1 MKLDIEGNN
10 NLDEKGDNISKVK
23 TYWTLL
29 MNLFREI
36 RSLLSLTSKIIF
48 IIASLYYCINYK
60 LYSIT
65 IYIPEFLRLGIIN
78 KLINNIESLGL
89 ILIIIPLAIVIT
101 SFFITSKVLNI
112 TSIFISISGNIFNF
126 FSRV

>member
-101 SFFITSKVLNI
+101 SFFINQKY
-112 TSIFISISGNIFNF
+112 
-126 FSRV
+126 